1 MLETITLEALDPMPW
16 SKTDDAFLTS
26 PRMTR
31 AANLIGRHGRS
42 RALGVWMEGV
52 FHSLRHL
59 TDGFVADADLDL
71 FIMENRPTKR
81 RAVAQALVDAELW
94 ERIATPTPGYR
105 IKGFLDH
112 YPDAETIRQRI
123 AEKQAR
129 RRATTARPSAGAK
142 RKRNNAPRTRAGA
155 GSRAPGRESETET
168 DTSFPPNPPPG
179 GENGAAAPE
188 GVEPDPVDVA
198 EHLRTSLGAAPLI
211 PPEERE

>member
-59 TDGFVADADLDL
+59 TDGFIADDDLDL

-94 ERIATPTPGYR
+94 ERIETPTAGYR

-112 YPDAETIRQRI
+112 YPDSETIRQRI

-129 RRATTARPSAGAK
+129 RRATTAPSAGGK
-142 RKRNNAPRTRAGA
+142 RRRSRTRAGA
-155 GSRAPGRESETET
+155 GSRAPGRESETDT